1 MGIKLINNE
10 RYKMNVCIVAYTFYE
25 IDYRV
30 RRYAESLVERGD
42 RVDVISLRREDQ
54 EPKGILN
61 GVNIY
66 RIQKRPYNEKS
77 LLDYVLRIM
86 TFFAKSSI
94 ILFFSHLKCNYKLIH
109 IHNVPDFLVFTGLIP
124 KLLGAKIILDIHDIL
139 PEFFCH
145 KFKRG
150 LDTPLAKVVL
160 SVENISVHFAD
171 HVIVANDL
179 WREKIVAR
187 DKVQADACTT
197 LLYYPD
203 LEFFKNQRSEQDRP
217 RNGQFVIIYPGTLS
231 YHHGLDILIRAL
243 SIVKQKLPNVKL
255 KVYVRS
261 SNLEYFDFIRK
272 LVSDLNL
279 TENVEFF
286 NPVITE
292 KLMEIFSDADI
303 GVVSKRGGF
312 FAEEAFSSKI
322 FDFMAA
328 GVPIIAS
335 KTKID
340 EYYFDDS
347 IILFFEP
354 ENHSDLARC
363 ILELHENRKKR
374 EAMVENGKQFIGK
387 NNWGIKKLE
396 YLDLVDRLTGFT
408 TREK

>member
-1 MGIKLINNE
+1 VFIG
-10 RYKMNVCIVAYTFYE
+10 
-25 IDYRV
+25 
-30 RRYAESLVERGD
+30 
-42 RVDVISLRREDQ
+42 
-54 EPKGILN
+54 
-61 GVNIY
+61 
-66 RIQKRPYNEKS
+66 
-77 LLDYVLRIM
+77 LL
-86 TFFAKSSI
+86 
-94 ILFFSHLKCNYKLIH
+94 
-109 IHNVPDFLVFTGLIP
+109 P

-139 PEFFCH
+139 PEFFCQ

-150 LDTPLAKVVL
+150 LDTTLANL
-160 SVENISVHFAD
+160 LLLVEKYSVHFAN

-179 WREKIVAR
+179 WREKIIAR
-187 DKVQADACTT
+187 DKVSPDACTT

-203 LEFFKNQRSEQDRP
+203 LEFFKEGRSEPYRSRD
-217 RNGQFVIIYPGTLS
+217 GKFVIIYPGTLS

-243 SIVKQKLPNVKL
+243 SIVKQKLPDVKL

-272 LVSDLNL
+272 LINELNL

-286 NPVITE
+286 KPVITE
-292 KLMEIFSDADI
+292 KLMDIFSDAAI
-303 GVVSKRGGF
+303 GIVSKRGGF

-328 GVPIIAS
+328 GVPIVAS

-354 ENHSDLARC
+354 ENHNDLARC
-363 ILELHENRKKR
+363 ILELHENRGKR
-374 EAMVENGKQFIGK
+374 ESMVEHGRQFIAR

-396 YLDLVDRLTGFT
+396 YLELVDRLTS
-408 TREK
+408 RKY